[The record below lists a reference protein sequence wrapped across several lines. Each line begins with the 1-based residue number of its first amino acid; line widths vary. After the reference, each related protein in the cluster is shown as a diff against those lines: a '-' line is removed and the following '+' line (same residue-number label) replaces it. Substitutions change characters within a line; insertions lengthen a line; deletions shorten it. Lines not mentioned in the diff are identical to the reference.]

1 MLWIWH
7 WMTEKSCSQIELVF
21 LRVRYLS
28 GMGLCGRIRSLLTV
42 GLILAFPP
50 AYGICVVSPL
60 GEGKIGGFANHRLI
74 LLQMV
79 H

>member
-1 MLWIWH
+1 MHRHNRRIV
-7 WMTEKSCSQIELVF
+7 QLVF
-21 LRVRYLS
+21 LRVRYPS

-42 GLILAFPP
+42 GLILELAA

-60 GEGKIGGFANHRLI
+60 GEGKIGGSVNHMFI
-74 LLQMV
+74 LLQKV